1 MHYGRTRGLETEV
14 QHTDLACQRWGCHSN
29 HNAASWIC
37 ITLKS
42 IFFPKE
48 TDVSFSSQHEAAWE
62 MNRGCTIKVPCLQNH
77 QLSCRRQEGLG
88 EQGRHR
94 TWWQGAAGLSSVPA
108 SARGYFRHI
117 WQHFISEVPK
127 MSCSVPAKFQT
138 CARHQHE
145 SPNQPGDR
153 PFGQPEEEAPPVTLH
168 RGMEQGELLLPLPAQ
183 CPRQLEL
190 GCLGLTTTGKLRVE
204 GPALK
209 QTNKKTNNMKHTHVY
224 LYRSHPTVSG
234 KKPKAVTISA
244 EQLYFVLNHPLN
256 ITPPKTH
263 LLRKHVDMLHTS
275 VSLS

>member
-1 MHYGRTRGLETEV
+1 MHYGRTRGLKTEV
-14 QHTDLACQRWGCHSN
+14 QRTDLACQRWGCHSN

-62 MNRGCTIKVPCLQNH
+62 TNRGCTIKVPCLQNH
-77 QLSCRRQEGLG
+77 QLSCRRQEGVG

-145 SPNQPGDR
+145 SPNHLGTDPLASQRRRHLQWPCT
-153 PFGQPEEEAPPVTLH
+153 EEWN
-168 RGMEQGELLLPLPAQ
+168 RGSCCSHCQRSAQGSWNWGALAWSPLEN
-183 CPRQLEL
+183 CGWRD
-190 GCLGLTTTGKLRVE
+190 
-204 GPALK
+204 
-209 QTNKKTNNMKHTHVY
+209 
-224 LYRSHPTVSG
+224 
-234 KKPKAVTISA
+234 
-244 EQLYFVLNHPLN
+244 PL
-256 ITPPKTH
+256 
-263 LLRKHVDMLHTS
+263 
-275 VSLS
+275 